1 MRGTALGHGAVFIS
15 YARKDGIDNVRWLER
30 EIRRAGFAT
39 WRDTSDIDISSDFTA
54 EIELAIRGCGA
65 MVLCVSPDV
74 VRPDSFVR
82 REIAFARLVN
92 RPIVV
97 ARFADVTPPISVVT
111 NTFVDFHV
119 SRVDALARLLRFLRE
134 GDDDGGDR
142 SSTGVS
148 PERDYLESLYR
159 EIVDILDEAVLMPLT
174 GRRGR
179 LMEVTG
185 SVVRFAGRARDGVVS
200 ERFRKAALP
209 VMNATIR
216 QAFDHSRGR
225 LGIVGETGSG
235 KTISMLALAR
245 DLATT
250 ALTEP
255 GAPLPVLVSAA
266 TWGAEGRTESGL
278 ADWIGREVP
287 LPHAQIDQLFRSGRV
302 VLLVDGLDEVPT
314 AHGRTEQRG
323 GSVRDELV
331 RCLARVQLL
340 VIAGRPGAFESAHQ
354 ELGVRSMLELQPL
367 DDQQIADFVHDLP
380 AAATVLR
387 NDDSMRETARTPLM
401 LTMLCSAIDI
411 ATGNDLGRLTPTEA
425 RDLIVGAFVE
435 TRFARES
442 AGSRVGLDELRRSLG
457 VLAMSDV
464 GGGGNRNLFSLDTA
478 RTMLGADG
486 LHLVEKMSILVP
498 ARAGSLRFLHVALR
512 DHFAFAEAVHAAD
525 DPDDDIRD
533 SAAWA
538 LWQIPDTRAFDVLL
552 RMLNDPYPYARG
564 SAAGALGRLG
574 DPRALPALS
583 ALLSDDTPVV
593 SMYGSSIRD
602 VAGWAIREIDDGRRY

>member
-1 MRGTALGHGAVFIS
+1 MRGTALGHDAVFIS

-39 WRDTSDIDISSDFTA
+39 WHDTSDIDISSDFTA
-54 EIELAIRGCGA
+54 EIELAIRGCRA

-74 VRPDSFVR
+74 VRLDSFVR

-134 GDDDGGDR
+134 DDDGDH

-159 EIVDILDEAVLMPLT
+159 EIIDILDEAVLMPLT

-185 SVVRFAGRARDGVVS
+185 SVVQFTGRARDGVVS

-209 VMNATIR
+209 VMNATVR

-225 LGIVGETGSG
+225 LGIVGEAGSG

-278 ADWIGREVP
+278 TDWIGREVP
-287 LPHAQIDQLFRSGRV
+287 LLHTQIDQLFRSGRV
-302 VLLVDGLDEVPT
+302 VLLVDGLDEAPT
-314 AHGRTEQRG
+314 AYGRTEQRG

-354 ELGVRSMLELQPL
+354 ELGVPSMLELQPL
-367 DDQQIADFVHDLP
+367 DDKQIADFVHDLP

-425 RDLIVGAFVE
+425 RDLIVVAFVE

-457 VLAMSDV
+457 ALAMSDV
-464 GGGGNRNLFSLDTA
+464 GGGGNRNLFSQDTA

-486 LHLVEKMSILVP
+486 LHLVEQMSILVP
-498 ARAGSLRFLHVALR
+498 TGRIAPVPPRRAPGPLRVR
-512 DHFAFAEAVHAAD
+512 
-525 DPDDDIRD
+525 
-533 SAAWA
+533 
-538 LWQIPDTRAFDVLL
+538 
-552 RMLNDPYPYARG
+552 RG
-564 SAAGALGRLG
+564 SAYRRRSGRRHPGRCGVGPLA
-574 DPRALPALS
+574 DPRHPRVRRPAPNARRSLPVRARKCS
-583 ALLSDDTPVV
+583 RCPR
-593 SMYGSSIRD
+593 SIGRP
-602 VAGWAIREIDDGRRY
+602 AGTARVERAPQRRHARGQHVRVLDPRCRGVGHPRNR